1 MPEAVKTT
9 VLAVEDDP
17 IVRTDLRL
25 ILEDADFVVT
35 EARDGAEAVERA
47 REDRPDLIVLDLGLP
62 NVDGVT
68 AARRILR
75 ERSVPIVVLTAR
87 SNIDGQASA
96 LEAGA
101 THLVTKPFLAAELVA
116 AVRGAFAA
124 TAGPSRHVAYEDDDY
139 QARVFIESM
148 VRRGASQRE
157 IERAL
162 RREFR

>member
-1 MPEAVKTT
+1 MPAAVKTT

-17 IVRTDLRL
+17 IIRADLRL

-47 REDRPDLIVLDLGLP
+47 REERPDLIVLDLGLP
-62 NVDGVT
+62 KVDGVT

-75 ERSVPIVVLTAR
+75 ERSVPIVVLTGR
-87 SNIDGQASA
+87 SNAEGQARA
-96 LEAGA
+96 FRAGA
-101 THLVTKPFLAAELVA
+101 TGLVTKPFRAVELIA

-124 TAGPSRHVAYEDDDY
+124 TSGVGPYDAADY
-139 QARVFIESM
+139 QARVLIEAM
-148 VRRGASQRE
+148 VKRGSSKRE

-162 RREFR
+162 RREFM